1 MNKIIIL
8 LILCILLV
16 VFLIHKKHK
25 SIEGFQSNCDSI
37 PANGHLTIN
46 TNNFSNGIVGNS
58 AFSNCQNLSSLTIE
72 SDITSIDSYAF
83 FECPNLHSVIIR
95 SSNGS
100 DGGGLGVLSI
110 GFSALGIARCEI

>member
-37 PANGHLTIN
+37 PATD
-46 TNNFSNGIVGNS
+46 T
-58 AFSNCQNLSSLTIE
+58 
-72 SDITSIDSYAF
+72 
-83 FECPNLHSVIIR
+83 
-95 SSNGS
+95 
-100 DGGGLGVLSI
+100 
-110 GFSALGIARCEI
+110 